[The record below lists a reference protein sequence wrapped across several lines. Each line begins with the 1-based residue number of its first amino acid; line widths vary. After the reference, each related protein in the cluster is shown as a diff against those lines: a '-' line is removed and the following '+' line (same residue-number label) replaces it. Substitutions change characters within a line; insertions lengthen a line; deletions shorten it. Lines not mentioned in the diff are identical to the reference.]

1 MKPMRSK
8 SYAKFISSITGHFGG
23 RISASYALF
32 AFLGAVLPTAS
43 FALNE
48 VKWTNYEGGSF
59 IEPTNWNG
67 GALPV
72 GGETKGTLD
81 LDADYTVTFPA
92 GETASFSPQF
102 KTPSNAAGATDL
114 KKLVLDFQGPF
125 EWTDAESGNYEDEP
139 FKFYSNAGHFFNWEY
154 WNNAIGPAVVTN
166 ALISLWVDKEKNNK
180 DSIHMR
186 IERGAFNM
194 RKDKQNGKI
203 VIGHGAP
210 ENNALEVVYDNC
222 ATGVYGYVD
231 MRMRASDSL
240 FAVRGGSWVSF
251 SNDFDF
257 PGVTEDTYY
266 TNRVEV
272 SGEGSYLYAGAFRF
286 LHGKCPNRDIGVVV
300 KEGGVFE
307 VGELRQQSSSAG
319 WINVTDGGVLRLRN
333 TGGNFMKQA
342 DSTIDL
348 CVTNNG
354 VLELAGNGRW
364 GWNEWNDTC
373 KVNLHTA
380 GGTVRLPSGNN
391 FNWNRDWIVEEGT
404 DIVIDGNLYLS
415 TSVTNNDLGITV
427 DFSASG
433 ASGSGSLYT
442 GNNYPCKLVIT
453 NNVVDVHYVKSAN
466 QAAAA
471 TEILV
476 GGTGRLRTD
485 GLDIGIL
492 GTATLNIRDEGVADV
507 GYCRIGYGTANTD
520 REVVVNIE
528 GGRLVCTNS
537 QINVCDAQR
546 ICRINLTGGEL
557 YSKQTL
563 GWNNAHYHNP
573 SGYGYAYFVGNG
585 GTLKAPTSN
594 NDYFFGAFDDAKV
607 GAKGLT
613 VDSDYT
619 VGIRQTF
626 ADLAADSGSGK
637 IIFIG
642 AGTKRILATAWNGYT
657 PGTSTHS
664 YTVVAGGT
672 LLFETGADW
681 QTHLVVTNG
690 ATASTVGGCTGLTL
704 KGLTLGDADTV
715 GTLAVDPADVI
726 VVDGPVS
733 LPNGSLSFSANMANG
748 TYGILKVKDPET
760 NFPVAEHKAWAKM
773 MISAGRGSG
782 HSYTFETSVDE
793 TTGDMTLSVVVDDVK
808 DITGDAVW
816 TGANGTAWSDG
827 SNWGSAAKP
836 GVLDSAVFSSET
848 ASASVSLGT
857 DELIGA
863 VEFSAEQSYAI
874 SGSGSLA
881 FSDSGNASI
890 TVTKGSHEIS
900 ARLDNSFPLPVVT
913 AEGAKVT
920 VSGAMKPAGLVKS
933 GDGNLTLT
941 QNKVDALTLSDGVV
955 TFAGSS
961 EKTVSSLSLGAA
973 SNNRQVGIKT
983 DVATTVKEFSPT
995 AGLVVKAGGQ
1005 PLVIE
1010 SSKWVN
1016 FAPAE
1021 GPSGNNAY
1029 TTDYTFS
1036 ETGGVTQAGAAVV
1049 VTEGNLTLRGTGA
1062 SPADV
1067 MFATVHNVMV
1077 GVRNKDCSVDP
1088 SFTLDGA
1095 RLHADKH
1102 TRIGAAYDKDGA
1114 GWQTASMTI
1123 DNGSYARFDTMHI
1136 GGDIGNVNLDN
1147 PPHVYITVDHASR
1160 ISAWYAFN
1168 INNSGRSDRRP
1179 KMLVNMLVD
1188 HGSELVDYT
1197 GNNGVL
1203 IKAPGVDVKF
1213 DNHSVFG
1220 RQTADWSAAV
1230 NPGRIT
1236 FDGESFDDHVRFH
1249 NGSRFLCSNLL
1260 YKATADWATNNLHF
1274 ADGEWFA
1281 GDADFDF
1288 VFKNGHRIAV
1298 HAEGAGLKLNPPENR
1313 TWTMHTILT
1322 GTDVVKG
1329 GEGTLVFDVAKYL
1342 NNSTDVSSLTV
1353 NARQSATLAI
1363 TGKLDVKAGQVEIVD
1378 GAAVSG
1384 DCALAVA
1391 SGATVDLGGNAVSFT
1406 ALSGAGTVTNGT
1418 LSTTLEYGDGTVLP
1432 TLNGVDGTLTVDF
1445 GRTAE
1450 NPLDMA
1456 AAKAG
1461 IVVAHYTGDAPVNLK
1476 VRAVN
1481 TGIARARATVACEN
1495 GNVLAKMT
1503 QTGFLVFIR

>member
-1 MKPMRSK
+1 MKLMRSK

-43 FALNE
+43 FALTE
-48 VKWTNYEGGSF
+48 VKWTNSSGGSF
-59 IEPTNWNG
+59 LEPTNWNG
-67 GALPV
+67 GELPV
-72 GGETKGTLD
+72 GGTSKGTLD
-81 LDADYTVTFPA
+81 LDAGYTVTFPA

-102 KTPSNAAGATDL
+102 KTPSNAAGATEL

-125 EWTDAESGNYEDEP
+125 EWTDSESEIYEGEP
-139 FKFYSNAGHFFNWEY
+139 FKFYSNGGHFFNWES
-154 WNNAIGPAVVTN
+154 WNKKIGPAVVTN
-166 ALISLWVDKEKNNK
+166 ALVSLWVDKEKNNK

-319 WINVTDGGVLRLRN
+319 WINVTDGGVLRLRS

-433 ASGSGSLYT
+433 ARGSGSLYP

-466 QAAAA
+466 QEAAA

-573 SGYGYAYFVGNG
+573 GGYGYAYFVGNG

-637 IIFIG
+637 IVFIG

-733 LPNGSLSFSANMANG
+733 LPNGSLSFSANIANG

-760 NFPVAEHKAWAKM
+760 NFPVAEQKAWAKM

-816 TGANGTAWSDG
+816 TGANGTTWSDG

-920 VSGAMKPAGLVKS
+920 VSGAMRPAGLVKS

-955 TFAGSS
+955 TFAGSG

-973 SNNRQVGIKT
+973 SKNRQVGIKT

-1010 SSKWVN
+1010 SKWVD

-1029 TTDYTFS
+1029 STDYTFS

-1049 VTEGNLTLRGTGA
+1049 VTEGNLTLRGTAA
-1062 SPADV
+1062 SPANA

-1114 GWQTASMTI
+1114 GWQTASITI

-1136 GGDIGNVNLDN
+1136 GGDIGNVDLDN

-1160 ISAWYAFN
+1160 ISAWYSFN
-1168 INNSGRSDRRP
+1168 INNSGRSDRLP

-1236 FDGESFDDHVRFH
+1236 FEGESFDDHVRFH
-1249 NGSRFLCSNLL
+1249 NGSKFMCSNLL
-1260 YKATADWATNNLHF
+1260 YHAAADWATNHLHF

-1342 NNSTDVSSLTV
+1342 NNSTDALSLTV

-1363 TGKLDVKAGQVEIVD
+1363 TGKLDVKAGRVEIAD

>member
-1 MKPMRSK
+1 MKLMRNK

-43 FALNE
+43 FALTE
-48 VKWTNYEGGSF
+48 VKWTNSSGGSF
-59 IEPTNWNG
+59 LEPTNWNG
-67 GALPV
+67 GELPV
-72 GGETKGTLD
+72 GGTSRGTLD
-81 LDADYTVTFPA
+81 LETGYTVTFPD

-102 KTPSNAAGATDL
+102 KTPSNVAGATDL
-114 KKLVLDFQGPF
+114 KKLVLDFKGSF
-125 EWTDAESGNYEDEP
+125 EWTDSESEIYEGEP
-139 FKFYSNAGHFFNWEY
+139 FKFYSNGGHFFNWES
-154 WNNAIGPAVVTN
+154 WNKKNGPAAVTN
-166 ALISLWVDKEKNNK
+166 ALVSLWVDKE
-180 DSIHMR
+180 SGGLETARMR
-186 IERGAFNM
+186 IGRGVFNM
-194 RKDKQNGKI
+194 RKTGGSLVVGHTMPSGTANGI
-203 VIGHGAP
+203 DVAFEDNASAWFYNVHLRMQGA
-210 ENNALEVVYDNC
+210 E
-222 ATGVYGYVD
+222 T
-231 MRMRASDSL
+231 R
-240 FAVRGGSWVSF
+240 FAVTDGAKVTAA
-251 SNDFDF
+251 NDLHYPVNSD
-257 PGVTEDTYY
+257 GNYKSLL
-266 TNRVEV
+266 EV
-272 SGEGSYLYAGAFRF
+272 SGEGAE
-286 LHGKCPNRDIGVVV
+286 LHVGNFCLLSVSSLQRDISVAVTNKGLLQVGEMRQNNPGHV
-300 KEGGVFE
+300 KMLVSDEGVF
-307 VGELRQQSSSAG
+307 
-319 WINVTDGGVLRLRN
+319 RLRT

-354 VLELAGNGRW
+354 VLEIVGNGRW

-427 DFSASG
+427 DVSASG
-433 ASGSGSLYT
+433 ASGSGSLLP
-442 GNNYPCKLVIT
+442 GNEKPCKLVIT
-453 NNVVDVHYVKSAN
+453 NNVVDVHYVKAAN

-471 TEILV
+471 TEMLV

-637 IIFIG
+637 IVFIG

-733 LPNGSLSFSANMANG
+733 LPNGSLSFSANITNG

-760 NFPVAEHKAWAKM
+760 NFPVAAQKAWARM
-773 MISAGRGSG
+773 MISAGHGSG
-782 HSYTFETSVDE
+782 HSYMFETSVDE

-816 TGANGTAWSDG
+816 TGANGTTWSDG

-848 ASASVSLGT
+848 ASALVSLGT

-900 ARLDNSFPLPVVT
+900 ARLDNPYPLPVVT
-913 AEGAKVT
+913 AGGAKVT
-920 VSGAMKPAGLVKS
+920 VSGAMKPAGLTKS
-933 GDGNLTLT
+933 GNGNLTLT
-941 QNKVDALTLSDGVV
+941 QSKIDALTLSDGVV
-955 TFAGSS
+955 TFAGSG

-973 SNNRQVGIKT
+973 SKNRQVGIKT

-1077 GVRNKDCSVDP
+1077 GVRNKDCSEDP

-1114 GWQTASMTI
+1114 GWQTASITI

-1136 GGDIGNVNLDN
+1136 GGDIGNVDLDN

-1160 ISAWYAFN
+1160 ISAWYSFN
-1168 INNSGRSDRRP
+1168 INNSGRSDRLP

-1203 IKAPGVDVKF
+1203 IKAPGVDLKF
-1213 DNHSVFG
+1213 DNGSVFG

-1236 FDGESFDDHVRFH
+1236 FGADSFDDHVRFY

-1260 YKATADWATNNLHF
+1260 YHATADWATNNLHF

-1288 VFKNGHRIAV
+1288 AFKNGHRIAV

-1313 TWTMHTILT
+1313 TWTMRTILT

-1363 TGKLDVKAGQVEIVD
+1363 TGKLDVKAGQVEIAD

-1418 LSTTLEYGDGTVLP
+1418 LSTTLAYGDGTVLP
-1432 TLNGVDGTLTVDF
+1432 TLNGVDGILTVDF

-1456 AAKAG
+1456 TAKAG

-1481 TGIARARATVACEN
+1481 TGIARVRTAVVCE
-1495 GNVLAKMT
+1495 GGDVIAKMT
-1503 QTGFLVFIR
+1503 KFGFSVIIR

>member
-1 MKPMRSK
+1 M
-8 SYAKFISSITGHFGG
+8 
-23 RISASYALF
+23 
-32 AFLGAVLPTAS
+32 
-43 FALNE
+43 
-48 VKWTNYEGGSF
+48 
-59 IEPTNWNG
+59 
-67 GALPV
+67 
-72 GGETKGTLD
+72 
-81 LDADYTVTFPA
+81 
-92 GETASFSPQF
+92 
-102 KTPSNAAGATDL
+102 
-114 KKLVLDFQGPF
+114 
-125 EWTDAESGNYEDEP
+125 
-139 FKFYSNAGHFFNWEY
+139 
-154 WNNAIGPAVVTN
+154 
-166 ALISLWVDKEKNNK
+166 
-180 DSIHMR
+180 
-186 IERGAFNM
+186 
-194 RKDKQNGKI
+194 
-203 VIGHGAP
+203 
-210 ENNALEVVYDNC
+210 
-222 ATGVYGYVD
+222 
-231 MRMRASDSL
+231 
-240 FAVRGGSWVSF
+240 
-251 SNDFDF
+251 
-257 PGVTEDTYY
+257 
-266 TNRVEV
+266 
-272 SGEGSYLYAGAFRF
+272 
-286 LHGKCPNRDIGVVV
+286 
-300 KEGGVFE
+300 
-307 VGELRQQSSSAG
+307 
-319 WINVTDGGVLRLRN
+319 TDGGVLRLRN

-471 TEILV
+471 TEMLV

-507 GYCRIGYGTANTD
+507 GYCRIGYGTADTD

-733 LPNGSLSFSANMANG
+733 LPNGSLSFSANIANG

-760 NFPVAEHKAWAKM
+760 NFPVAEQKAWAKM

-782 HSYTFETSVDE
+782 HSYMFETSVDE

-816 TGANGTAWSDG
+816 TGANGTTWSDG

-920 VSGAMKPAGLVKS
+920 VSGAMKPAGLAKS
-933 GDGNLTLT
+933 GNGNLTLT
-941 QNKVDALTLSDGVV
+941 QSKIDALTLSDGVV
-955 TFAGSS
+955 TFAGSG

-973 SNNRQVGIKT
+973 SNNRQVGIKA

-1010 SSKWVN
+1010 SSQWIN

-1114 GWQTASMTI
+1114 GWQTASITI

-1136 GGDIGNVNLDN
+1136 GGDIGNVDLNN

-1160 ISAWYAFN
+1160 ISAWYSFN
-1168 INNSGRSDRRP
+1168 INNSGRSDRLP

-1203 IKAPGVDVKF
+1203 IKAPGVDLKF
-1213 DNHSVFG
+1213 DNGSVFG

-1249 NGSRFLCSNLL
+1249 NGSKFMCSNLL
-1260 YKATADWATNNLHF
+1260 YHAAADWATNHLHF

-1281 GDADFDF
+1281 GDDDFDF

-1322 GTDVVKG
+1322 GTDVVKS

-1363 TGKLDVKAGQVEIVD
+1363 TGKLDVKAGRVEIAD
-1378 GAAVSG
+1378 GAGAAVSG

-1391 SGATVDLGGNAVSFT
+1391 SGATVDLGGNPVSFT

-1461 IVVAHYTGDAPVNLK
+1461 IVVAHYTGDAPANLRVK
-1476 VRAVN
+1476 AVN
-1481 TGIARARATVACEN
+1481 TGIARARTTVACED
-1495 GNVLAKMT
+1495 GDVVAKIS
-1503 QTGFLVFIR
+1503 QVGFSVIIR

>member
-1 MKPMRSK
+1 MKLMRSK
-8 SYAKFISSITGHFGG
+8 SYSKFISSITGHFGG
-23 RISASYALF
+23 RIPASYALF

-43 FALNE
+43 FALTE
-48 VKWTNYEGGSF
+48 VKWTNSSGGSF
-59 IEPTNWNG
+59 IEPSNWNG
-67 GALPV
+67 SALPV
-72 GGETKGTLD
+72 GGTSYGTLD
-81 LDADYTVTFPA
+81 LNTGYTVTFPD
-92 GETASFSPQF
+92 GGTADFSPQF
-102 KTPSNAAGATDL
+102 KTPYNNADATEL
-114 KKLVLDFQGPF
+114 NKLVLDFQGSF
-125 EWTDAESGNYEDEP
+125 EWIDSEAGTYQGEP
-139 FKFYSNAGHFFNWEY
+139 FKFYSNNGHFFNWES
-154 WNNAIGPAVVTN
+154 WNGAIGPAAVTN
-166 ALISLWVDKEKNNK
+166 ALVSLWIDKEKNNK
-180 DSIHMR
+180 DTVHMR
-186 IERGAFNM
+186 IERGTFNM
-194 RKDKQNGKI
+194 RKEKQNGKI
-203 VIGHGAP
+203 VVGHVAP
-210 ENNALEVVYDNC
+210 DDNNAIEVIYDNC
-222 ATGVYGYVD
+222 ATGVYGYAD
-231 MRMRASDSL
+231 LRLRAYDSL
-240 FAVRGGSWVSF
+240 IAVRGGSCVSF

-257 PGVTEDTYY
+257 PSASDNNFY
-266 TNRVEV
+266 TNRLEV

-286 LHGKCPNRDIGVVV
+286 FQGYCPNRDIGVVV
-300 KEGGVFE
+300 KDGGVFE

-319 WINVTDGGVLRLRN
+319 WIKVTDGGVLRLRS

-354 VLELAGNGRW
+354 VLELTGNGRW

-427 DFSASG
+427 DLSATGAHGSG
-433 ASGSGSLYT
+433 ALRI
-442 GNNYPCKLVIT
+442 GNIYPCKLVIT
-453 NNVVDVHYVKSAN
+453 NNVVDVNYVHGAN
-466 QAAAA
+466 GASGA
-471 TEILV
+471 TELLV
-476 GGTGRLRTD
+476 GGIGRLRTGGFD
-485 GLDIGIL
+485 FGVNGSAVL
-492 GTATLNIRDEGVADV
+492 TIRDEGVADV
-507 GYCRIGYGTANTD
+507 GYCRIGYGNVNTD

-537 QINVCDAQR
+537 QINVCDNQR
-546 ICRINLTGGEL
+546 VCRINLTGGEL

-626 ADLAADSGSGK
+626 ANLDNESGK
-637 IIFIG
+637 IVFIG
-642 AGTKRILATAWNGYT
+642 SGTKRILATGWNGYT

-715 GTLAVDPADVI
+715 GTLAVDTTDVI

-733 LPNGSLSFSANMANG
+733 FPNGGLSFSDNIANG

-760 NFPVAEHKAWAKM
+760 NFPVAAQKAWARM
-773 MISAGRGSG
+773 MISAGHGSG

-808 DITGDAVW
+808 DLTGDAVW
-816 TGANGTAWSDG
+816 TGANGTTWSDG

-900 ARLDNSFPLPVVT
+900 ARLDNSFPLPVAT

-941 QNKVDALTLSDGVV
+941 QEKVDSLALSDGVV
-955 TFAGSS
+955 TFAGSAA
-961 EKTVSSLSLGAA
+961 KTVSKLSLQAA
-973 SNNRQVGIKT
+973 SVNRQIGLKT
-983 DVATTVKEFSPT
+983 DVPTTVSKFEPT
-995 AGLVVKAGGQ
+995 AGLIVKAGAE

-1010 SSKWVN
+1010 SNTSMN
-1016 FAPAE
+1016 FAPAW
-1021 GPSGNNAY
+1021 GPTDNTAY
-1029 TTDYTFS
+1029 TDDYVFS
-1036 ETGGVTQAGAAVV
+1036 ETGPVTQAGAAVV
-1049 VTEGNLTLRGTGA
+1049 VTEGNLTLRGTGS
-1062 SPADV
+1062 SPSDV
-1067 MFATVHNVMV
+1067 RFSAVHNIMV
-1077 GVRNKDCSVDP
+1077 GVRSKDCAADP

-1095 RLHADKH
+1095 QIHADKH
-1102 TRIGAAYDKDGA
+1102 TRIGTAYDKDGA
-1114 GWQTASMTI
+1114 GWKTASLTI
-1123 DNGSYARFDTMHI
+1123 DNGSYARFDSLFI
-1136 GGDIGNVNLDN
+1136 GGDIGNVDLDN
-1147 PPHVYITVDHASR
+1147 PPQINVTVDHGSR
-1160 ISAWYAFN
+1160 ISGWYRMD

-1179 KMLVNMLVD
+1179 KTLVNMLVD

-1203 IKAPGVDVKF
+1203 INAPGADVTF
-1213 DNHSVFG
+1213 DNGSVFG
-1220 RQTADWSAAV
+1220 RQTVDWGAAV
-1230 NPGRIT
+1230 NPGRLI
-1236 FDGESFDDHVRFH
+1236 FGGDSFDDHVRFL

-1260 YKATADWATNNLHF
+1260 YNATADWATNNLHF

-1281 GDADFDF
+1281 GDDDFDF

-1298 HAEGAGLKLNPPENR
+1298 HAEGDGLKLNPPTDR
-1313 TWTMHTILT
+1313 TWTMHTIMT
-1322 GTDVVKG
+1322 GTDIVKG

-1342 NNSTDVSSLTV
+1342 NNSTDASSLTV
-1353 NARQSATLAI
+1353 NTRQSATLAI
-1363 TGKLDVKAGQVEIVD
+1363 TGTLKVEAGTVEIAD
-1378 GAAVSG
+1378 GTAVSG
-1384 DCALAVA
+1384 DCALAVS

-1406 ALSGAGTVTNGT
+1406 ALSGAGTVMNGT

-1481 TGIARARATVACEN
+1481 TGIARARATVACAN

-1503 QTGFLVFIR
+1503 QTGFSVIIR

>member
-1 MKPMRSK
+1 MQMARMR
-8 SYAKFISSITGHFGG
+8 IG
-23 RISASYALF
+23 RGVFNMAR
-32 AFLGAVLPTAS
+32 
-43 FALNE
+43 N
-48 VKWTNYEGGSF
+48 
-59 IEPTNWNG
+59 
-67 GALPV
+67 
-72 GGETKGTLD
+72 GTLVVGHAMPGGIANGMD
-81 LDADYTVTFPA
+81 VVFED
-92 GETASFSPQF
+92 
-102 KTPSNAAGATDL
+102 NAAAWFYNANLRMQGADTRFAVTDGAKVKVANDL
-114 KKLVLDFQGPF
+114 NYPQN
-125 EWTDAESGNYEDEP
+125 TDGNY
-139 FKFYSNAGHFFNWEY
+139 KS
-154 WNNAIGPAVVTN
+154 V
-166 ALISLWVDKEKNNK
+166 L
-180 DSIHMR
+180 
-186 IERGAFNM
+186 
-194 RKDKQNGKI
+194 
-203 VIGHGAP
+203 
-210 ENNALEVVYDNC
+210 
-222 ATGVYGYVD
+222 
-231 MRMRASDSL
+231 
-240 FAVRGGSWVSF
+240 
-251 SNDFDF
+251 
-257 PGVTEDTYY
+257 
-266 TNRVEV
+266 EV
-272 SGEGSYLYAGAFRF
+272 SGEGSELYGGNFCLF
-286 LHGKCPNRDIGVVV
+286 SVSSVQRDVSVVV
-300 KEGGVFE
+300 TNKGLLQVGEMRQNNPGHVKMLVSDEGVF
-307 VGELRQQSSSAG
+307 
-319 WINVTDGGVLRLRN
+319 RLRT

-354 VLELAGNGRW
+354 VLEIVGNGRW

-433 ASGSGSLYT
+433 ASGSGSLLP
-442 GNNYPCKLVIT
+442 GNEKPCKLVIT
-453 NNVVDVHYVKSAN
+453 NNVVDVHYVKAAN

-557 YSKQTL
+557 YSRQTL

-573 SGYGYAYFVGNG
+573 GGYGYAYFVGNG

-637 IIFIG
+637 IVFIG

-733 LPNGSLSFSANMANG
+733 LPNGSLSFSANMTNG

-760 NFPVAEHKAWAKM
+760 NFPAAAREAWARM
-773 MISAGRGSG
+773 LLSAGRSSG
-782 HSYTFETSVDE
+782 HSYMFETSVDE

-816 TGANGTAWSDG
+816 TGANGTTWSDG
-827 SNWGSAAKP
+827 ANWESAAKP
-836 GVLDSAVFSSET
+836 GVLDAAVFSSET
-848 ASASVSLGT
+848 APASVAIGSG
-857 DELIGA
+857 ELIGA

-920 VSGAMKPAGLVKS
+920 VSGAMKPAGLTKS
-933 GDGNLTLT
+933 GNGNLTLT
-941 QNKVDALTLSDGVV
+941 QSKIDALTLSDGVV

-1010 SSKWVN
+1010 SSQRIN

-1077 GVRNKDCSVDP
+1077 GVRNKDCSEDP

-1114 GWQTASMTI
+1114 GWQTASITI

-1136 GGDIGNVNLDN
+1136 GGDIGNVDLDN

-1160 ISAWYAFN
+1160 ISAWYSFN
-1168 INNSGRSDRRP
+1168 INNSGRSDRLP

-1203 IKAPGVDVKF
+1203 IKAPGVDLKF
-1213 DNHSVFG
+1213 DNGSVFG

-1236 FDGESFDDHVRFH
+1236 FGADSFDDHVRFY

-1260 YKATADWATNNLHF
+1260 YNATADWATNNLHF

-1313 TWTMHTILT
+1313 AWTMHTILT

-1329 GEGTLVFDVAKYL
+1329 GDGTLVFDVAKYL

-1363 TGKLDVKAGQVEIVD
+1363 TGKLDVKAGQVEIAD

-1418 LSTTLEYGDGTVLP
+1418 LSTTLAYGDGTVLP

-1481 TGIARARATVACEN
+1481 TGIARARTTVACED
-1495 GNVLAKMT
+1495 GDVVAKIS
-1503 QTGFLVFIR
+1503 QVGFSVIIR

>member
-1 MKPMRSK
+1 MKLMRNK

-43 FALNE
+43 FALTE
-48 VKWTNYEGGSF
+48 VKWTNSSGGSF
-59 IEPTNWNG
+59 LEPTNWNG

-72 GGETKGTLD
+72 GGTSRGTLD
-81 LDADYTVTFPA
+81 LETGYTVTFPA

-102 KTPSNAAGATDL
+102 KTPSNVAGATEL

-125 EWTDAESGNYEDEP
+125 EWTDSESEIYEGEP
-139 FKFYSNAGHFFNWEY
+139 FKFYSNGGHFFNWES
-154 WNNAIGPAVVTN
+154 WNKKNGPAAVTN
-166 ALISLWVDKEKNNK
+166 ALVSLWVDKE
-180 DSIHMR
+180 SGGLETARMR
-186 IERGAFNM
+186 IGRGVFNM
-194 RKDKQNGKI
+194 RKTGGSLVVGHAMPGGIANGI
-203 VIGHGAP
+203 DVAFEDNASAWFYNVHLRMQGA
-210 ENNALEVVYDNC
+210 E
-222 ATGVYGYVD
+222 T
-231 MRMRASDSL
+231 R
-240 FAVRGGSWVSF
+240 FAVTDGAKVTAA
-251 SNDFDF
+251 NDLHYPVNSD
-257 PGVTEDTYY
+257 GNYKSLL
-266 TNRVEV
+266 EV
-272 SGEGSYLYAGAFRF
+272 SGEGSE
-286 LHGKCPNRDIGVVV
+286 LHVGNFCLLSVSSLQRDISVAVTNKGLLQVGEMRQNNPGHV
-300 KEGGVFE
+300 KMLVSDEGVF
-307 VGELRQQSSSAG
+307 
-319 WINVTDGGVLRLRN
+319 RLRT

-354 VLELAGNGRW
+354 VLELFGNGRW

-380 GGTVRLPSGNN
+380 GGTVRLPSDNN

-433 ASGSGSLYT
+433 ARGSGSLLP
-442 GNNYPCKLVIT
+442 GNEKPCKLVIT
-453 NNVVDVHYVKSAN
+453 NNVVDVHYVKAAN

-471 TEILV
+471 TEMLV

-507 GYCRIGYGTANTD
+507 GYCRIGYGTADTD

-557 YSKQTL
+557 YSRQTL

-626 ADLAADSGSGK
+626 ANLDNESGK
-637 IIFIG
+637 IVFIG
-642 AGTKRILATAWNGYT
+642 SGTKRILATAWNGYT

-733 LPNGSLSFSANMANG
+733 LPNGSLSFSANIANG

-760 NFPVAEHKAWAKM
+760 NFPVAAQKAWARM
-773 MISAGRGSG
+773 MISAGHGSG
-782 HSYTFETSVDE
+782 HSYMFETSVDE

-816 TGANGTAWSDG
+816 TGANGTTWSDG

-920 VSGAMKPAGLVKS
+920 VSGAMKPAGLTKS
-933 GDGNLTLT
+933 GNGNLTLT
-941 QNKVDALTLSDGVV
+941 QSKIDALTLSDGVV

-1010 SSKWVN
+1010 SSQRIN

-1077 GVRNKDCSVDP
+1077 GVRNKDCSEDP

-1114 GWQTASMTI
+1114 GWQTASITI

-1136 GGDIGNVNLDN
+1136 GGDIGNVDLDN

-1160 ISAWYAFN
+1160 ISAWYSFN
-1168 INNSGRSDRRP
+1168 INNSGRSDRLP

-1203 IKAPGVDVKF
+1203 IKAPGVDLKF
-1213 DNHSVFG
+1213 DNGSVFG

-1236 FDGESFDDHVRFH
+1236 FGADSFDDHVRFY

-1260 YKATADWATNNLHF
+1260 YNATADWATNNLHF

-1329 GEGTLVFDVAKYL
+1329 GDGTLVFDVAKYL

-1363 TGKLDVKAGQVEIVD
+1363 TGKFDVKAGQVEIAD

-1432 TLNGVDGTLTVDF
+1432 TLNGVDGMLTVDF

-1503 QTGFLVFIR
+1503 QSGFSVIIR

>member
-1 MKPMRSK
+1 MDKES
-8 SYAKFISSITGHFGG
+8 GG
-23 RISASYALF
+23 L
-32 AFLGAVLPTAS
+32 
-43 FALNE
+43 
-48 VKWTNYEGGSF
+48 
-59 IEPTNWNG
+59 
-67 GALPV
+67 
-72 GGETKGTLD
+72 
-81 LDADYTVTFPA
+81 
-92 GETASFSPQF
+92 ETAR
-102 KTPSNAAGATDL
+102 
-114 KKLVLDFQGPF
+114 
-125 EWTDAESGNYEDEP
+125 
-139 FKFYSNAGHFFNWEY
+139 
-154 WNNAIGPAVVTN
+154 
-166 ALISLWVDKEKNNK
+166 
-180 DSIHMR
+180 MR
-186 IERGAFNM
+186 IGRGVFNM
-194 RKDKQNGKI
+194 RKTGGSLVVGHTMPGGTANGI
-203 VIGHGAP
+203 DVAFEDNASAWFYNVHLRMQGA
-210 ENNALEVVYDNC
+210 E
-222 ATGVYGYVD
+222 T
-231 MRMRASDSL
+231 R
-240 FAVRGGSWVSF
+240 FAVTDGAKVTAA
-251 SNDFDF
+251 NDLHYPVNSD
-257 PGVTEDTYY
+257 GNYKSLL
-266 TNRVEV
+266 EV
-272 SGEGSYLYAGAFRF
+272 SGEGSE
-286 LHGKCPNRDIGVVV
+286 LHVGNFCLLSVSSLQRDISVAVTNKGLLQVGEMRQNNPGHV
-300 KEGGVFE
+300 KMLVSDEGVF
-307 VGELRQQSSSAG
+307 
-319 WINVTDGGVLRLRN
+319 RLRT

-354 VLELAGNGRW
+354 VLEIVGNGRW

-433 ASGSGSLYT
+433 ARGSGWLRP
-442 GNNYPCKLVIT
+442 GNNYPCRLVIT
-453 NNVVDVHYVKSAN
+453 NNIVEVANLYAAN

-485 GLDIGIL
+485 GLDFGIQ

-507 GYCRIGYGTANTD
+507 GYCRIGYGTADTD

-557 YSKQTL
+557 YSRQTL

-573 SGYGYAYFVGNG
+573 GGYGYAYFVGNG

-626 ADLAADSGSGK
+626 ANLDNESGK
-637 IIFIG
+637 IVFIG
-642 AGTKRILATAWNGYT
+642 SGTKRILATGWNGYT

-733 LPNGSLSFSANMANG
+733 FPNGSLSFSANMANG

-760 NFPVAEHKAWAKM
+760 NFPVAAQKAWARM
-773 MISAGRGSG
+773 MISAGHGSG
-782 HSYTFETSVDE
+782 HSYMFETSVDE

-816 TGANGTAWSDG
+816 TGANGTTWSDG
-827 SNWGSAAKP
+827 SNWESSSKP
-836 GVLDSAVFSSET
+836 GVLDAAVFSSET
-848 ASASVSLGT
+848 APASVVLNS

-863 VEFSAEQSYAI
+863 VEFSADKSYAI

-955 TFAGSS
+955 TFAGSG

-973 SNNRQVGIKT
+973 SKNRQVGIKT

-1010 SSKWVN
+1010 SSQRIN

-1021 GPSGNNAY
+1021 GPSGNYAY

-1049 VTEGNLTLRGTGA
+1049 VTEGNLTLRGTAA

-1114 GWQTASMTI
+1114 GWQTASITI

-1136 GGDIGNVNLDN
+1136 GGDIGNVDLDN

-1160 ISAWYAFN
+1160 ISAWYSFN
-1168 INNSGRSDRRP
+1168 INNSGRSDRLP

-1203 IKAPGVDVKF
+1203 IKAPGVDLKF
-1213 DNHSVFG
+1213 DNGSVFG
-1220 RQTADWSAAV
+1220 RQTADWSVAV

-1236 FDGESFDDHVRFH
+1236 FQGESFDDHVRFH

-1260 YKATADWATNNLHF
+1260 YDATADWATNNLHF

-1329 GEGTLVFDVAKYL
+1329 GDGTLVFDVAKYL

-1363 TGKLDVKAGQVEIVD
+1363 TGKLDVKAGQVEIAD

-1503 QTGFLVFIR
+1503 QIGFSVIIR

>member
-1 MKPMRSK
+1 M
-8 SYAKFISSITGHFGG
+8 
-23 RISASYALF
+23 
-32 AFLGAVLPTAS
+32 LPTAS
-43 FALNE
+43 FALTE
-48 VKWTNYEGGSF
+48 VKWTNSSGGSF
-59 IEPTNWNG
+59 LEPTNWNG
-67 GALPV
+67 SALPV
-72 GGETKGTLD
+72 GGTSKGTLD
-81 LDADYTVTFPA
+81 LDAGYTVTFPA

-114 KKLVLDFQGPF
+114 KKLVLDFKGSF
-125 EWTDAESGNYEDEP
+125 EWTDAESGNYEGEP
-139 FKFYSNAGHFFNWEY
+139 FKFYSNAGHFFNWES
-154 WNNAIGPAVVTN
+154 WNTKYGPAVVTN
-166 ALISLWVDKEKNNK
+166 ALVSLWTDKAVNDA
-180 DSIHMR
+180 DSVHIHVG
-186 IERGAFNM
+186 RGVFNM
-194 RKDKQNGKI
+194 RRYMSDGANYGGML
-203 VIGHGAP
+203 VVGHVVPG
-210 ENNALEVVYDNC
+210 NNALDVVFDD
-222 ATGVYGYVD
+222 G
-231 MRMRASDSL
+231 ASAL
-240 FAVRGGSWVSF
+240 FYNGALRLNAALARFAVTDGASVTFANDLDFPAHGGGSYK
-251 SNDFDF
+251 NIL
-257 PGVTEDTYY
+257 
-266 TNRVEV
+266 EV
-272 SGEGSYLYAGAFRF
+272 SGEGSSLSVGNLRLLNASAA
-286 LHGKCPNRDIGVVV
+286 NRDLSIAVTNNGYMS
-300 KEGGVFE
+300 
-307 VGELRQQSSSAG
+307 VGEFRQNGNGRVDLLVS
-319 WINVTDGGVLRLRN
+319 DGGVLQIRN

-433 ASGSGSLYT
+433 ASGSGSLYL

-471 TEILV
+471 TEMLV

-573 SGYGYAYFVGNG
+573 SGDGYAYFVGNG

-626 ADLAADSGSGK
+626 ADLDNESGK
-637 IIFIG
+637 IVFTG
-642 AGTKRILATAWNGYT
+642 SGTKRILATAWNGYT

-715 GTLAVDPADVI
+715 GYLAVDPTDAI

-733 LPNGSLSFSANMANG
+733 FPKGALVFGSTPANG
-748 TYGILKVKDPET
+748 TYAILQVKDPDT
-760 NFPVAEHKAWAKM
+760 NFPTADRDAWTRM
-773 MISAGRGSG
+773 MIAGGAASG
-782 HSYTFETSVDE
+782 HSHRFVASVDE
-793 TTGDMTLSVVVDDVK
+793 TTGVLTLSVVVADAEALS
-808 DITGDAVW
+808 GSAVW
-816 TGANGTAWSDG
+816 TGGESSAWATGGNWDG
-827 SNWGSAAKP
+827 GVKP
-836 GVLDSAVFSSET
+836 GESGKAVFSSET
-848 ASASVSLGT
+848 APGSVSLAT
-857 DELIGA
+857 SETVAA
-863 VEFSAEQSYAI
+863 VEFSAEKSYAI
-874 SGSGSLA
+874 SGSGALHLA
-881 FSDSGNASI
+881 STGNESVSA
-890 TVTKGSHEIS
+890 TAGSHEIAVPLSS
-900 ARLDNSFPLPVVT
+900 AVQLPVIT
-913 AEGAKVT
+913 AEGAKITLSGGTGVT
-920 VSGAMKPAGLVKS
+920 GLKKS

-1010 SSKWVN
+1010 SSQWIN

-1062 SPADV
+1062 SPTDA

-1095 RLHADKH
+1095 QLHADKH
-1102 TRIGAAYDKDGA
+1102 TRIGA
-1114 GWQTASMTI
+1114 SMLI
-1123 DNGSYARFDTMHI
+1123 DNGAYARFDTIHT
-1136 GGDIGNVNLDN
+1136 GGDIGNVDLDN
-1147 PPHVYITVDHASR
+1147 PPHVYITVDHGSR
-1160 ISAWYAFN
+1160 LSAWYVFN

-1188 HGSELVDYT
+1188 NESELVDYT

-1236 FDGESFDDHVRFH
+1236 FDGESFEQRLAFP
-1249 NGSRFLCSNLL
+1249 L
-1260 YKATADWATNNLHF
+1260 
-1274 ADGEWFA
+1274 
-1281 GDADFDF
+1281 
-1288 VFKNGHRIAV
+1288 
-1298 HAEGAGLKLNPPENR
+1298 LKL
-1313 TWTMHTILT
+1313 
-1322 GTDVVKG
+1322 
-1329 GEGTLVFDVAKYL
+1329 
-1342 NNSTDVSSLTV
+1342 
-1353 NARQSATLAI
+1353 
-1363 TGKLDVKAGQVEIVD
+1363 
-1378 GAAVSG
+1378 
-1384 DCALAVA
+1384 ALQCH
-1391 SGATVDLGGNAVSFT
+1391 G
-1406 ALSGAGTVTNGT
+1406 
-1418 LSTTLEYGDGTVLP
+1418 
-1432 TLNGVDGTLTVDF
+1432 
-1445 GRTAE
+1445 
-1450 NPLDMA
+1450 
-1456 AAKAG
+1456 
-1461 IVVAHYTGDAPVNLK
+1461 
-1476 VRAVN
+1476 
-1481 TGIARARATVACEN
+1481 
-1495 GNVLAKMT
+1495 
-1503 QTGFLVFIR
+1503 

>member
-1 MKPMRSK
+1 M
-8 SYAKFISSITGHFGG
+8 
-23 RISASYALF
+23 
-32 AFLGAVLPTAS
+32 PTAS
-43 FALNE
+43 LALSDVYWSNP
-48 VKWTNYEGGSF
+48 EGGSF

-67 GALPV
+67 GELPV
-72 GGETKGTLD
+72 GGTNKGTLD
-81 LDADYTVTFPA
+81 LNTGYTVTFPDH
-92 GETASFSPQF
+92 GTASFSPQF
-102 KTPSNAAGATDL
+102 KTPYNAAGATDL
-114 KKLVLDFQGPF
+114 KKLVLDFKGSF
-125 EWTDAESGNYEDEP
+125 EWTDAESEIYEGEP
-139 FKFYSNAGHFFNWEY
+139 FKFYTGNGHFFNWEGWPGKQY
-154 WNNAIGPAVVTN
+154 GPAAVTN
-166 ALISLWVDKEKNNK
+166 ALVSLWVDEE
-180 DSIHMR
+180 SGMQMARMR
-186 IERGAFNM
+186 IGRGVFNM
-194 RKDKQNGKI
+194 ARNGTL
-203 VIGHGAP
+203 VVGHAMPGGIANGMDVVFEDNAAAWFYNANLRMQGA
-210 ENNALEVVYDNC
+210 D
-222 ATGVYGYVD
+222 T
-231 MRMRASDSL
+231 R
-240 FAVRGGSWVSF
+240 FAVTDGAKVKVA
-251 SNDFDF
+251 NDLNYPQNTD
-257 PGVTEDTYY
+257 GNYKSVL
-266 TNRVEV
+266 EV
-272 SGEGSYLYAGAFRF
+272 SGEGSELYGGNFCLF
-286 LHGKCPNRDIGVVV
+286 SVSSVQRDVSVVV
-300 KEGGVFE
+300 TNKGLLQVGEMRQNNPGHVKMLVSDEGVF
-307 VGELRQQSSSAG
+307 
-319 WINVTDGGVLRLRN
+319 RLRT

-354 VLELAGNGRW
+354 VLEIVGNGRW

-433 ASGSGSLYT
+433 ASGSGSLLP
-442 GNNYPCKLVIT
+442 GNEKPCKLVIT
-453 NNVVDVHYVKSAN
+453 NNVVDVHYVKAAN

-557 YSKQTL
+557 YSRQTL

-573 SGYGYAYFVGNG
+573 GGYGYAYFVGNG

-637 IIFIG
+637 IVFIG

-733 LPNGSLSFSANMANG
+733 LPNGSLSFSANMTNG

-760 NFPVAEHKAWAKM
+760 NFPAAAREAWARM
-773 MISAGRGSG
+773 LLSAGRSSG
-782 HSYTFETSVDE
+782 HSYMFETSVDE

-816 TGANGTAWSDG
+816 TGANGTTWSDG
-827 SNWGSAAKP
+827 ANWESAAKP
-836 GVLDSAVFSSET
+836 GVLDAAVFSSET
-848 ASASVSLGT
+848 APASVAIGSG
-857 DELIGA
+857 ELIGA

-955 TFAGSS
+955 TFAGSG

-973 SNNRQVGIKT
+973 SKNRQVGIKT

-1010 SSKWVN
+1010 SSQRIN

-1021 GPSGNNAY
+1021 GPSGNYAY

-1077 GVRNKDCSVDP
+1077 GVRNKDCSEDP

-1114 GWQTASMTI
+1114 GWQTASITI

-1136 GGDIGNVNLDN
+1136 GGDIGNVDLDN

-1160 ISAWYAFN
+1160 ISAWYSFN
-1168 INNSGRSDRRP
+1168 INNSGRSDRLP

-1203 IKAPGVDVKF
+1203 IKAPGVDLKF
-1213 DNHSVFG
+1213 DNGSVFG

-1236 FDGESFDDHVRFH
+1236 FGADSFDDHVRFY

-1260 YKATADWATNNLHF
+1260 YNATADWATNNLHF

-1313 TWTMHTILT
+1313 AWTMHTILT

-1329 GEGTLVFDVAKYL
+1329 GDGTLVFDVAKYL

-1363 TGKLDVKAGQVEIVD
+1363 TGKLDVKAGQVEIAD

-1418 LSTTLEYGDGTVLP
+1418 LSTTLAYGDGTVLP

-1481 TGIARARATVACEN
+1481 TGIARARTTVACED
-1495 GNVLAKMT
+1495 GDVVAKIS
-1503 QTGFLVFIR
+1503 QVGFSVIIR